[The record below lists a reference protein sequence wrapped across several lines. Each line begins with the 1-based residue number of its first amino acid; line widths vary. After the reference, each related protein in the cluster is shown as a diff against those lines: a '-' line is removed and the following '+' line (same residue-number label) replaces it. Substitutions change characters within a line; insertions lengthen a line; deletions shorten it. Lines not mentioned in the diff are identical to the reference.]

1 MKRVLVVDDA
11 VTVRLYH
18 CDLLKTAGFDVCEA
32 ENGVEALEHAM
43 QQPFDL
49 MLVDVNMPKMDGY
62 RLMCEVRRQEA
73 LRGIPIVM
81 ISTEQEEQD
90 RQQAYAKGANYYLV
104 KPAEPELLVNIALV
118 MTGGSQ

>member
-18 CDLLKTAGFDVCEA
+18 SDLLQKAGYKVCEA
-32 ENGVEALEHAM
+32 ENGVEALEHALR
-43 QQPFDL
+43 QHFDL

-62 RLMCEVRRQEA
+62 RLLWEIRHNRQLWA
-73 LRGIPIVM
+73 IPTIM

-90 RQQAYAKGANYYLV
+90 RQQAYGKGANFYVV

-118 MTGGSQ
+118 MTGGSA